1 MERNPMERNHGEI
14 QLTSSKKKKKPNL
27 EQEKSFQDS
36 DPRRVSEQASER
48 FLTGF
53 ETRGQLNHGPVFA
66 QM

>member
-1 MERNPMERNHGEI
+1 MERRKYLCRHGEI
-14 QLTSSKKKKKPNL
+14 QLTSSKEKKKKKRNL

-36 DPRRVSEQASER
+36 DPRRASER

-53 ETRGQLNHGPVFA
+53 DTRGQLNHGPVFA